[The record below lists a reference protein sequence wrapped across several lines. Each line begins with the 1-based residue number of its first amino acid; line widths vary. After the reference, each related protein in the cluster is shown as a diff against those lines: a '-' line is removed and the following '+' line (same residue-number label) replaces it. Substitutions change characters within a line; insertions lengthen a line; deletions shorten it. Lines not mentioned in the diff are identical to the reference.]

1 MRIRFDVEDLCVGMF
16 VCELDCPWLDTP
28 FLLQCFLIEEPGQI
42 SELGKYCHHVFV
54 DPSMSTIPVGT
65 PQERVAT
72 RRLMTGKGAAGAGPE
87 GEEIAA
93 DHSILELE
101 DSPVTNTPIGRMLAK
116 LRIEYP
122 SQASVEEELPVAREI
137 HQRASEA
144 VHALFDRIM
153 AGGVMDGKALHE
165 TIDEITDSVIRSPD
179 ALLLLTYL
187 RQKSQYAY
195 DHAISVSV
203 HLLAFG
209 RHIGLPKSQLHVLGS
224 AGILLD
230 TGMSR
235 LSGEILH
242 KKGRLTEQ
250 EFETMKTH
258 VAFGLDFVHN
268 SPDISPQVGEILAL
282 HHEREN
288 GCGYPLGLK
297 EREIGILGKMA
308 AIVDCYAALIS
319 QRPYAQPMPSFE
331 ALQMLYNW
339 RGTFYHADMVEQFIQ
354 CLGPYPVGGLVE
366 LNTGEVAVVLEHNRI
381 RRLKPRVMVV
391 LDAGKKPL
399 SSPVMLDLIND
410 PTAFNDHPYR
420 IERSL
425 PDGAY
430 GTDLTDFY
438 L

>member
-1 MRIRFDVEDLCVGMF
+1 
-16 VCELDCPWLDTP
+16 
-28 FLLQCFLIEEPGQI
+28 
-42 SELGKYCHHVFV
+42 
-54 DPSMSTIPVGT
+54 
-65 PQERVAT
+65 
-72 RRLMTGKGAAGAGPE
+72 MTGKV
-87 GEEIAA
+87 AA
-93 DHSILELE
+93 DAGHDGVKVAAKRSILELDE
-101 DSPVTNTPIGRMLAK
+101 SPVANTPIGRMLAK

-122 SQASVEEELPVAREI
+122 SQAPVEEELPVAREI
-137 HQRASEA
+137 HGRASEV
-144 VHALFDRIM
+144 VHALFDRIVVD
-153 AGGVMDGKALHE
+153 GEMDGKVVNE
-165 TIDEITDSVIRSPD
+165 VITEITDSVIRNPD

-209 RHIGLPKSQLHVLGS
+209 RHIGLPKAQLHVLGS
-224 AGILLD
+224 AGLLLD

-235 LSGEILH
+235 LPEEILH
-242 KKGRLTEQ
+242 KKGRLTES

-258 VAFGLDFVHN
+258 VASGLDFVRTN
-268 SPDISPQVGEILAL
+268 TDFSPQVAEILAQ

-288 GCGYPLGLK
+288 GSGYPLGLK
-297 EREIGILGKMA
+297 EREISILGKMA
-308 AIVDCYAALIS
+308 SIVDCYAALIS

-391 LDAGKKPL
+391 LDDTKKSL

-410 PTAFNDHPYR
+410 PIAFNDRPYR